1 MLLSRSIFFQLVLP
15 FLMALGILTFILSM
29 ETVYRLI
36 HLIVERGVSVFS
48 VGMML
53 LYRLP
58 QFLSVTLPLAIVIA
72 CVVLMVRLSTDY
84 EISAMNA
91 IGISIWEIGRPFFI
105 FGFIITAID
114 LCITLWLQPAGYAAF
129 EEEKLMILKTQTAKT
144 IQPLVLN
151 FDFPGKVLH
160 VQEKDKNEELSG
172 VFITEKDLRSDSM
185 VTLADRGRIKVRSGK
200 RDLILHLE
208 DGLIHSQ
215 SSTDNYR
222 TVAFEQF
229 HYIFRPPQIVTANE
243 GGHIWGVPTTSL

>member
-1 MLLSRSIFFQLVLP
+1 
-15 FLMALGILTFILSM
+15 MALGILTFILSM

-72 CVVLMVRLSTDY
+72 CVVLMVRLSTEY

-91 IGISIWEIGRPFFI
+91 IGISIWEIGRPFFL
-105 FGFIITAID
+105 FGFIITAIA
-114 LCITLWLQPAGYAAF
+114 LSITLWLQPAGYSAF

-160 VQEKDKNEELSG
+160 VQEKDENEELSG
-172 VFITEKDLRSDSM
+172 VFITDKDLRSDSM
-185 VTLADRGRIKVRSGK
+185 VTLAER
-200 RDLILHLE
+200 
-208 DGLIHSQ
+208 
-215 SSTDNYR
+215 
-222 TVAFEQF
+222 
-229 HYIFRPPQIVTANE
+229 
-243 GGHIWGVPTTSL
+243 

>member
-1 MLLSRSIFFQLVLP
+1 MLLFRSIFFQLVLP
-15 FLMALGILTFILSM
+15 FMMALGILTFILSM

-58 QFLSVTLPLAIVIA
+58 QFLSVTLPLAIVIS

-114 LCITLWLQPAGYAAF
+114 L
-129 EEEKLMILKTQTAKT
+129 
-144 IQPLVLN
+144 
-151 FDFPGKVLH
+151 
-160 VQEKDKNEELSG
+160 
-172 VFITEKDLRSDSM
+172 
-185 VTLADRGRIKVRSGK
+185 
-200 RDLILHLE
+200 
-208 DGLIHSQ
+208 
-215 SSTDNYR
+215 
-222 TVAFEQF
+222 
-229 HYIFRPPQIVTANE
+229 
-243 GGHIWGVPTTSL
+243 